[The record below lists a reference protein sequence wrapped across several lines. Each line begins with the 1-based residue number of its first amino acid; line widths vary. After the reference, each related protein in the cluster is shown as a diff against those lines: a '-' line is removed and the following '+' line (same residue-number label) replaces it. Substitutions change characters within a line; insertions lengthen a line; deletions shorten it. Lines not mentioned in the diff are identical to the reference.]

1 MKDEE
6 GGENGTFGAREIMS
20 FFDSLA
26 RSHLDTLSYPIYP
39 RYGPSYVH
47 LSAWGSPMSNYRLI
61 LIKDSF
67 NEVSKLLL
75 IRKSTPII

>member
-26 RSHLDTLSYPIYP
+26 RSHLDTLSYPILAP
-39 RYGPSYVH
+39 
-47 LSAWGSPMSNYRLI
+47 PMSIYLPGA
-61 LIKDSF
+61 
-67 NEVSKLLL
+67 LLE
-75 IRKSTPII
+75 